1 MQSKRGSIITAVLL
15 LILAGG
21 FSIRNHRLL
30 RSHMYIEKG
39 LYSVDVRIQKF
50 LQELELIETII
61 NERYVGSDFLVH
73 MKKGRKEKVGVYSIY
88 YDEGYNEGTVHVL
101 IVEDT
106 VLRYLRRVE
115 LKVQDEEIQLIN
127 KGV

>member
-1 MQSKRGSIITAVLL
+1 MQSKRGSIISAVLL

-39 LYSVDVRIQKF
+39 LYSVDVRVQKF
-50 LQELELIETII
+50 LQELELIETAL
-61 NERYVGSDFLVH
+61 NEKYVGSEFLIH
-73 MKKGRKEKVGVYSIY
+73 MKKGRKEKVGIYSIY
-88 YDEGYNEGTVHVL
+88 YEEGYNEDTVHVL

-115 LKVQDEEIQLIN
+115 LRVQDEEIQLIN

>member
-1 MQSKRGSIITAVLL
+1 MQSKRGSIISAVLL

-39 LYSVDVRIQKF
+39 LYSVDVRVQKF
-50 LQELELIETII
+50 LQELELIETAL
-61 NERYVGSDFLVH
+61 NEKYVGSEFLIH
-73 MKKGRKEKVGVYSIY
+73 MKKGRKEKVGIYSIY
-88 YDEGYNEGTVHVL
+88 YEEGYNEDTVHVL

-115 LKVQDEEIQLIN
+115 LRLQEDCIQLIN

>member
-1 MQSKRGSIITAVLL
+1 MQSKRGSIISAVLL

-30 RSHMYIEKG
+30 RSHIYIEKG
-39 LYSVDVRIQKF
+39 IYSVDVRIQNF
-50 LQELELIETII
+50 LQELELMESII
-61 NERYVGSDFLVH
+61 NEQYVGSDFLAH

-88 YDEGYNEGTVHVL
+88 YEEGYNEDTVHVL

-115 LKVQDEEIQLIN
+115 LRLQEDCIQLIN

>member
-1 MQSKRGSIITAVLL
+1 MQSKRGSIISAVLL

-39 LYSVDVRIQKF
+39 LYSVDVRVQKF
-50 LQELELIETII
+50 LQELELIETAL
-61 NERYVGSDFLVH
+61 NEKYVGSEFLVH
-73 MKKGRKEKVGVYSIY
+73 MKKGRKEKVGIYSIY
-88 YDEGYNEGTVHVL
+88 YEEGYNEGTVHVL

-115 LKVQDEEIQLIN
+115 LRVQDEEIQLIN

>member
-1 MQSKRGSIITAVLL
+1 MQSKRGSIISAVLL

-39 LYSVDVRIQKF
+39 IYSVDVRIQNF
-50 LQELELIETII
+50 LKELELIENTM
-61 NERYVGSDFLVH
+61 NERYTGSDFLAH

-88 YDEGYNEGTVHVL
+88 YEEGYNEDTVHVL

-115 LKVQDEEIQLIN
+115 LKVQDEKIQLIN
-127 KGV
+127 KGA

>member
-1 MQSKRGSIITAVLL
+1 MQSKRGSIISAVLL

-30 RSHMYIEKG
+30 RSHIYIEKG
-39 LYSVDVRIQKF
+39 IYSVDVRIQNF
-50 LQELELIETII
+50 LKELEVIENTL
-61 NERYVGSDFLVH
+61 NERYAGIDFLAH

-88 YDEGYNEGTVHVL
+88 YEEGYNEDTVHVL

-115 LKVQDEEIQLIN
+115 LKVQDEKIHLIN
-127 KGV
+127 KGA